1 MKVIFRWKACNHS
14 KSIENFIIDK
24 ASEFKHF
31 NFLNQNVKFEIIHY
45 QKWDI
50 FKVRINLAAK
60 TSKKILRAEAGAKNI
75 YTAINNAFIKIEDQI
90 RKVKTKIINRRS
102 VK

>member
-1 MKVIFRWKACNHS
+1 MKVLFRWKACSRS
-14 KSIENFIIDK
+14 KSIESFIIDK
-24 ASEFKHF
+24 ASEFEHF
-31 NFLNQNVKFEIIHY
+31 NFLNQNIKFEVIHY
-45 QKWDI
+45 QKQDV

-60 TSKKILRAEAGAKNI
+60 TSKKILRAEAAAENI

-90 RKVKTKIINRRS
+90 RKVKTKIINKRS